1 MTEKQL
7 KSYEQELDEVL
18 ATLPLPVLQWIGH
31 AVDLAILNKK
41 S

>member
-1 MTEKQL
+1 MTENQL
-7 KSYEQELDEVL
+7 KSYEQELDKIL
-18 ATLPLPVLQWIGH
+18 AALPLPYLYWIGH